1 MVQSRNFYKN
11 PFIMP
16 FSLMTIPEERMNETF
31 PLLLSLIIM
40 TAVAIAPC
48 CMAISPPGH
57 ATYLGTYSGEYSSEF
72 SALPSI
78 TFSPNNGASWS
89 SYYVGDETA
98 HGFLYAQGNSS
109 ASSPHGLFMYNSGNL
124 TLGLTA
130 RAQDAY
136 LGSYEQLT
144 EEVLTSVSYEA
155 SWLEQPVVLHSDNIS
170 DPNALSTFAYN
181 LSLANIP
188 EGHQQIIVTASEEG
202 YMWNYTDYWT
212 FSDSTSALLN
222 FNVVPLSV
230 SFISPVEGQVF
241 NSTGTFAGLIPL
253 VFNVNGAPTWLAYS
267 LDDLA
272 SNEIDGNATL
282 VGLANGHYSLTVY
295 AEDSFGNIGKSETI
309 NFTVAEPEP
318 ELAHPFPTATVVS
331 VVVVAVVGIGL
342 AVLFYRRHRKT
353 ANLKQ

>member
-1 MVQSRNFYKN
+1 MNKTFALL
-11 PFIMP
+11 FA
-16 FSLMTIPEERMNETF
+16 LTI
-31 PLLLSLIIM
+31 I
-40 TAVAIAPC
+40 TAVAITPC
-48 CMAISPPGH
+48 CMSISPPS
-57 ATYLGTYSGEYSSEF
+57 ATYLGTYSGENSSEF

-109 ASSPHGLFMYNSGNL
+109 ASSPHGLFLYNSGNL

-130 RAQDAY
+130 SAQDAY

-144 EEVLTSVSYEA
+144 YEVLTSVSYKA
-155 SWLEQPVVLHSDNIS
+155 NWLEQPVVLYSDNIS

-202 YMWNYTDYWT
+202 YLSNYTDYWT
-212 FSDSTSALLN
+212 FSDSTSAVFN

-241 NSTGTFAGLIPL
+241 KSMGVPL
-253 VFNVNGAPTWLAYS
+253 VFNVNDSPSMLEFS
-267 LDDLA
+267 LDNLA
-272 SNEIDGNATL
+272 TKQSESDIVLEGNTTLIDFANGIALT
-282 VGLANGHYSLTVY
+282 NGHYRLTIY
-295 AEDSFGNIGKSETI
+295 AEDSFGNIGKSEPI
-309 NFTVAEPEP
+309 NFTISEPEP
-318 ELAHPFPTATVVS
+318 THPFPTATVAVIS
-331 VVVVAVVGIGL
+331 VVVVAIVCIGL

-353 ANLKQ
+353 TKLTQ